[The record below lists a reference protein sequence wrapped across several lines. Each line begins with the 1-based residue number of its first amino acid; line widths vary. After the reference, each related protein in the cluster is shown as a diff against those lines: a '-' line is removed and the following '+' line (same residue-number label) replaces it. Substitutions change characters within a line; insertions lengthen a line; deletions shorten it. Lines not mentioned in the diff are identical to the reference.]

1 MGNFLEDRARDA
13 HIENSAWQGVR
24 VVRCDELTRIQGA
37 LGSATDALTRAKPTE
52 RVTQALS
59 DVREANRLICDIAL
73 TGERVPPAELAA
85 QLEAQTHQV
94 PY

>member
-1 MGNFLEDRARDA
+1 MGNFLEERARDA

-24 VVRCDELTRIQGA
+24 IVRCDELSRIQGA

-52 RVTQALS
+52 RVSQALA
-59 DVREANRLICDIAL
+59 DVREANRLLCGIAL
-73 TGERVPPAELAA
+73 TDERKPPDDLMQ

>member
-52 RVTQALS
+52 RVAAALAE
-59 DVREANRLICDIAL
+59 VREANHLLCDIAL
-73 TGERVPPAELAA
+73 TDERKPPDEFAD
-85 QLEAQTHQV
+85 QLEAQTHLV